1 MNKANNKRR
10 KKGEGSI
17 YFEKG
22 RGKWI
27 ATVVVEGKKK
37 VFRAPTMEEANDLRS
52 EFITDYKKAK
62 KQGRRL
68 ADLEDTRTINDFADI
83 YFKYREAM
91 SNVSVKTLDEYKN
104 KYIWHIKDKLGDKE
118 ARTITEEIIEKHV
131 MDLIENGVGA
141 YTIRKAI
148 NVLKSILD
156 RVVKAKLIPSNPITK
171 DIELPKHKKKE
182 TKAMDSKE
190 LEQFL
195 QVAKD
200 TKNKHYPFFY
210 LLLNTGMR
218 VGEAMA
224 LVWDDFNFETGEVTL
239 SKTYDNKYGLKEG
252 TKNGESRT
260 LKLNESTVQIM
271 KEHKAFQE
279 MGNLVDTI
287 ENKSNVVFQ
296 DANGNHLYL
305 PSVRRRHFNEIIKEV
320 IDSKTHKP
328 IELTIHGLRHTF
340 ASLSLQNG
348 VPLVEVSGYL
358 GHMNTRITAEIY
370 AHYLP
375 TESTNTAS
383 AIEQIIKSE

>member
-17 YFEKG
+17 YFEEV

-37 VFRAPTMEEANDLRS
+37 VFRAPTMAEANDLRS

-91 SNVSVKTLDEYKN
+91 DNVSVKTLDEYKN
-104 KYIWHIKDKLGDKE
+104 KYIWHIKEALGDKE
-118 ARTITEEIIEKHV
+118 ARTINEELIEKHV
-131 MDLIENGVGA
+131 MDLIKNDVGA
-141 YTIRKAI
+141 YTIRKSI
-148 NVLKSILD
+148 NVLKKILD
-156 RVVKAKLIPSNPITK
+156 RVVKAKLIPSNPITE

-182 TKAMDSKE
+182 TKAMDSNE
-190 LEQFL
+190 LKQFL
-195 QVAKD
+195 EVAR
-200 TKNKHYPFFY
+200 KNKHYSFWH

-239 SKTYDNKYGLKEG
+239 SKTYDYKYGLKEG

-305 PSVRRRHFNEIIKEV
+305 PSVRRRHFNAIIEEV

-358 GHMNTRITAEIY
+358 GHKNTRITAEIY

>member
-118 ARTITEEIIEKHV
+118 ARTITEEVIEKHV

-195 QVAKD
+195 QVAR
-200 TKNKHYPFFY
+200 KNKHYSFWH

-383 AIEQIIKSE
+383 AIEQIIKSK

>member
-118 ARTITEEIIEKHV
+118 ARTITEEVIEKHV

-195 QVAKD
+195 EVAR
-200 TKNKHYPFFY
+200 KNKHYSFFH

-383 AIEQIIKSE
+383 AIEQIIKSK